1 MAIIQK
7 QTNKQTNTQI
17 TNVDE
22 DVEKREPLY
31 TVGGNVNWCSHC
43 WRTVWRFLK
52 NLKIELPYYPAIP
65 FLGIYPK
72 ETKTLKKKK
81 ERKKETKTLI

>member
-81 ERKKETKTLI
+81 KERKKQKH